1 MALSFYEAKQRLLSG
16 QPLTWAKFGDHKAG
30 SVHLASA
37 GARRLFHF
45 LLTCEQSKVA
55 DAHESLFDDLIA
67 AWELETFDP
76 ATETEKS
83 GTPTN
88 AGPWRLARLETSG
101 FGGLNQ
107 VGGPVFSVPFDGAN
121 WCLEG
126 QNGSGK
132 TSLASAIIWAMTGYR
147 CRDQDGLHLETGIR
161 TPVENGAGSAM
172 GDWPSIVSYPASA
185 IALAGTA
192 ETWVRL
198 TFQDPAGNTAHA
210 YRRLLAAPGVQP
222 VIEVDISADLLMAP
236 QLLEVGL
243 LMPAR
248 LARIGF
254 GERSQSIYDAVK
266 LLTGLDQLAAIADGA
281 ANFTHRSKRFLKYA
295 LDKGGETIAARLEA
309 AFERAAQTAVT
320 IDFNLKVAGKREEK
334 GYAQELRDAAK
345 TASDQAAAHLAVLTS
360 EIAST
365 LDTANADDRGTIKAA
380 VNSAR
385 AILGDSSKGVD
396 VFSAWKALANAP
408 GDAQFQALPNLL
420 AEARARLAEAIL
432 WDKRQ
437 AEDQKLRLKAL
448 ASRFYEPALH
458 SHESADCPLCE
469 GKLTGE
475 KRAALADELANLKQA
490 ASVAERMLADVCT
503 ELEKSIRDSVPQP
516 VDAHFDTLW
525 AMQPREAFSE
535 AAKQVFVQGAPFST
549 VLTGVA
555 AFASDAVDIIA
566 QKLPV
571 FVHTMTMPDS
581 ASPPA
586 AFGLLSYIAKVER
599 VMALAGWWQ
608 AHRPQFASAWREM
621 VGSAA
626 EDGTYPA
633 FSIEGKVQALEAALE
648 RAAPLDQLAKDLGTA
663 AKEADLWL
671 PIHEQQRVRESIATA
686 LIPLKDL
693 RLLVAAQTAGSISAL
708 SERMKAIL
716 DRIHFK
722 ERLSFEDAALEKKAV
737 LIAGSFDPG
746 VRVDAS
752 LVANSSWL
760 RAILWA
766 FVLAVREQAIVDAGA
781 NPFPLM
787 LLDDPQVTFDP
798 RNKRK
803 WAEEIAR
810 LGKADPIDIAGAQ
823 ILMITHER
831 QFFQI
836 LVNSEKL
843 PGQQGLVV
851 RLCNA
856 SKVATIIFGDSLA
869 SAFADALATNDDQ
882 KGHAYVQKVRI
893 YLEDLLKIML
903 RAEDPNIVN
912 KTLDE
917 LATLMKARRTASV
930 PPFTNPS
937 FNKLLEY
944 IAGGGGGKA
953 MEHINEAHHHF
964 DGTIGVAQAIDVRK
978 FWEEK
983 VESRLHTCF
992 KIFAEFEA
1000 HVGEPRLF
1008 AWMDNVVEFP
1018 ATNPSD
1024 LKAVPFFHTGIAAAA
1039 KTDGRAGDGLITM
1052 AELSEVQ
1059 QVTLYNHAAFQL
1071 AAGTLD
1077 PVADIGDV
1085 IIVSNYAK
1093 VHERNLVVTTFQDQL
1108 LARRYNETE
1117 VHPHIAV
1124 LTGQATDPTSLAQP
1138 VIAPK
1143 EQIDMRK
1150 IVGTLFAKH
1159 RLPTPPKSNNVEF
1172 LPLADFAAIHAML
1185 QNAKLFQVE
1194 GRSAEPV
1201 ALDGQYIITHPVS
1214 MTSAAFAQLEGRLVI
1229 AVDDAGARYLK
1240 RFRPHGQLVIL
1251 ESLNPDGMTPAEL
1264 LSFGGEQGLPKL
1276 TALMEVVGILFE
1288 LPS

>member
-1 MALSFYEAKQRLLSG
+1 MALSFFEAKERLLSG
-16 QPLTWAKFGDHKAG
+16 VPLTWAKFGDHKAG

-45 LLTCEQSKVA
+45 LLTCDQSKVA

-67 AWELETFDP
+67 AWELEAFDP
-76 ATETEKS
+76 ATETEQS

-88 AGPWRLARLETSG
+88 AGPWRLVRLETSG

-107 VGGPVFSVPFDGAN
+107 VGGPIFSVPFDGAN

-132 TSLASAIIWAMTGYR
+132 TSLTSAIIWAMTGYR
-147 CRDQDGLHLETGIR
+147 CRDQDGLHLETGVR
-161 TPVENGAGSAM
+161 APVENDVGSTI
-172 GDWPSIVSYPASA
+172 GNWPPIVSYPTSA
-185 IALAGTA
+185 MALAGSA

-198 TFQDPAGNTAHA
+198 TFHDPDGNTAQA
-210 YRRLLAAPGVQP
+210 YRRLVAAPGAQP
-222 VIEVDISADLLMAP
+222 VIEVDVSADLLIAP

-309 AFERAAQTAVT
+309 ALERASQTAVA
-320 IDFNLKVAGKREEK
+320 IAFNLKVASKREDK
-334 GYAQELRDAAK
+334 GYAQELRDVAK
-345 TASDQAAAHLAVLTS
+345 IASDQAAGHFAVLTS

-365 LDTANADDRGTIKAA
+365 LDTANAEDRGKIKIA

-385 AILGDSSKGVD
+385 AILEDSSKGVD
-396 VFSAWKALANAP
+396 VFSAWKALANAS
-408 GDAQFQALPNLL
+408 GDAQFQALTDLL
-420 AEARARLAEAIL
+420 TEARTRLAEAIL

-448 ASRFYEPALH
+448 ASCFYEPAPH
-458 SHESADCPLCE
+458 SHENADCPLCE

-475 KRAALADELANLKQA
+475 KRAALADELASLKQA
-490 ASVAERMLADVCT
+490 AAVAERRLADVCT
-503 ELEKSIRDSVPQP
+503 ELEKSIRDSVPRA
-516 VDAHFDTLW
+516 VDACFDTLS
-525 AMQPREAFSE
+525 AMQPRDAFSE

-555 AFASDAVDIIA
+555 AFASDAADRIT
-566 QKLPV
+566 QKLPA
-571 FVHTMTMPDS
+571 FVHTMPAPDL
-581 ASPPA
+581 ASPPEA
-586 AFGLLSYIAKVER
+586 SGLLSFIAKVDR
-599 VMALAGWWQ
+599 VIALALWWQ
-608 AHRPQFASAWREM
+608 THRPQFASGWREI
-621 VGSAA
+621 VGSAT

-633 FSIEGKVQALEAALE
+633 DCVEGKIQALEAALE
-648 RAAPLDQLAKDLGTA
+648 RAGPLDQLAKDLETA

-671 PIHEQQRVRESIATA
+671 PIQVQQRVREEIATA
-686 LIPLKDL
+686 LMPLKDL

-708 SERMKAIL
+708 ADRMKAIL
-716 DRIHFK
+716 GRIHFK
-722 ERLSFEDAALEKKAV
+722 ERLSFEDAVLEKKTV

-752 LVANSSWL
+752 VVANSSWL
-760 RAILWA
+760 RAILWS
-766 FVLAVREQAIVDAGA
+766 FVLAVREQAIVDAGT

-810 LGKADPIDIAGAQ
+810 LGKADPTDIAGAQ
-823 ILMITHER
+823 ILIITHER
-831 QFFQI
+831 QFFQM

-851 RLCNA
+851 RLCDT
-856 SKVATIIFGDSLA
+856 SKVASIIFGDSLA
-869 SAFADALATNDDQ
+869 SAFANAQATNDDQ
-882 KGHAYVQKVRI
+882 NGHAYVQKVRI

-903 RAEDPNIVN
+903 RAEGPDIVN

-937 FNKLLEY
+937 FGKLLEF

-953 MEHINEAHHHF
+953 MQYINEAHHHF
-964 DGTIGVAQAIDVRK
+964 DGTIGVAQAIDVRT

-1008 AWMDNVVEFP
+1008 DWMDNIVEFP
-1018 ATNPSD
+1018 ATDASD
-1024 LKAVPFFHTGIAAAA
+1024 LKAAPFFHTGIAAAA

-1052 AELSEVQ
+1052 TDLSEAQ

-1077 PVADIGDV
+1077 LVADVGDV

-1143 EQIDMRK
+1143 EQIHMRK

-1159 RLPTPPKSNNVEF
+1159 RLPVPPKADNVEF
-1172 LPLADFAAIHAML
+1172 IALADFTAVHAML
-1185 QNAKLFQVE
+1185 KGAKLFQVA

-1201 ALDGQYIITHPVS
+1201 ALDGQYIITHPIV
-1214 MTSAAFAQLEGRLVI
+1214 MTSAAITQLDGQLVI
-1229 AVDDAGARYLK
+1229 AVDDTGARYLK

-1251 ESLNPDGMTPAEL
+1251 ESLNPDGITPAEL

-1288 LPS
+1288 LP

>member
-16 QPLTWAKFGDHKAG
+16 EPLIWAKFGDYKAG

-37 GARRLFHF
+37 GARRLFQF
-45 LLTCEQSKVA
+45 LLSCEQTKVA
-55 DAHESLFDDLIA
+55 DAHESLFDDLVA
-67 AWELETFDP
+67 AWELKTFDP
-76 ATETEKS
+76 ADETQQSEAA
-83 GTPTN
+83 TN
-88 AGPWRLARLETSG
+88 TGPWRLARVETSG

-107 VGGPVFSVPFDGAN
+107 LGGPPFSVPFNGVN

-147 CRDQDGLHLETGIR
+147 CRDQEGLHLETGAR
-161 TPVENGAGSAM
+161 DPVENDAGATIGT
-172 GDWPSIVSYPASA
+172 WPSIVSYPSSVM
-185 IALAGTA
+185 ALNGTA

-198 TFQDPAGNTAHA
+198 TFHDPAGNTAHA
-210 YRRLLAAPGVQP
+210 YRRLVAAPGLQP
-222 VIEVDISADLLMAP
+222 VIDFDISADLLIAP

-295 LDKGGETIAARLEA
+295 QDKGGDTIAARLEA
-309 AFERAAQTAVT
+309 ALERASQTAT
-320 IDFNLKVAGKREEK
+320 AINFKLNIANKREDK
-334 GYAQELRDAAK
+334 NYAQELRDIAK
-345 TASDQAAAHLAVLTS
+345 TASDQAAEHLTVLIS

-365 LDTANADDRGTIKAA
+365 LDTANADDRGKIKVA
-380 VNSAR
+380 VSSAR
-385 AILGDSSKGVD
+385 TIMGDSSKGVD
-396 VFSAWKALANAP
+396 IFSAWKVLANAP
-408 GDAQFQALPNLL
+408 GEQQFQALPVLL
-420 AEARARLAEAIL
+420 ADARTRLSEAIL

-448 ASRFYEPALH
+448 ASRFYEPAHH

-469 GKLTGE
+469 SKLTGE
-475 KRAALADELANLKQA
+475 KRAALAEELSTLKQA
-490 ASVAERMLADVCT
+490 AAVAERRLADVCA
-503 ELEKSIRDSVPQP
+503 ELEKSIRDSVPQAIN
-516 VDAHFDTLW
+516 AHFDTLS
-525 AMQPREAFSE
+525 AMQPRDAFLS

-555 AFASDAVDIIA
+555 TFASNTAEEIA
-566 QKLPV
+566 QKLPAFAHV
-571 FVHTMTMPDS
+571 LAEPYPISSPV
-581 ASPPA
+581 AS
-586 AFGLLSYIAKVER
+586 GLLNYFAKVER
-599 VMALAGWWQ
+599 VIALAMWWQ
-608 AHRPQFASAWREM
+608 THRPLFVSAWREI

-626 EDGTYPA
+626 EDGTY
-633 FSIEGKVQALEAALE
+633 SSDCIESKIQALEGALE
-648 RAAPLDQLAKDLGTA
+648 RAGPLDQLAKDLGIA

-671 PIHEQQRVRESIATA
+671 PIHEQQMVREAIATA
-686 LIPLKDL
+686 LMPLKDL
-693 RLLVAAQTAGSISAL
+693 RQLVAAQTAGSISAL
-708 SERMKAIL
+708 SERMKTIL
-716 DRIHFK
+716 ARIHFK
-722 ERLSFEDAALEKKAV
+722 ERLSFEDAALAKKSV

-746 VRVDAS
+746 VRVNAS
-752 LVANSSWL
+752 VVANSSWL

-766 FVLAVREQAIVDAGA
+766 FVLAVREQAIIDAGA

-803 WAEEIAR
+803 WAQEIAR
-810 LGKADPIDIAGAQ
+810 LGKEDPTGITGAQ

-831 QFFQI
+831 QFFQM

-851 RLCNA
+851 RLCDT
-856 SKVATIIFGDSLA
+856 SKVATVIFGDSLA
-869 SAFADALATNDDQ
+869 SAFAEAQATNDDE

-903 RAEDPNIVN
+903 RAQDPNIVD
-912 KTLDE
+912 KSLDE
-917 LATLMKARRTASV
+917 LATLMKTRRTASV

-937 FNKLLEY
+937 FGKLLES

-953 MEHINEAHHHF
+953 MQYINEVHHHF
-964 DGTIGVAQAIDVRK
+964 DGTIGVAQAMDVRK

-983 VESRLHTCF
+983 VESQLHTCF

-1000 HVGEPRLF
+1000 YVGEPRLF
-1008 AWMDNVVEFP
+1008 AWMDNVVELPSTDP
-1018 ATNPSD
+1018 AD
-1024 LKAVPFFHTGIAAAA
+1024 LKATPFFHTGVAAAA
-1039 KTDGRAGDGLITM
+1039 KTDGRAGDGLITL
-1052 AELSEVQ
+1052 ADLSEAQ
-1059 QVTLYNHAAFQL
+1059 QVTLYNHSAFQL

-1085 IIVSNYAK
+1085 VIVSNYAK

-1143 EQIDMRK
+1143 EQIHMRK

-1159 RLPTPPKSNNVEF
+1159 QLPAPPMVDNIEF
-1172 LPLADFAAIHAML
+1172 VALADFTTVHAML
-1185 QNAKLFQVE
+1185 KDAKLFQVA

-1201 ALDGQYIITHPVS
+1201 ALDGQYIITHQVA
-1214 MTSAAFAQLEGRLVI
+1214 MTSAAIAHRDGRLVI
-1229 AVDDAGARYLK
+1229 AVDDSGVRYFK
-1240 RFRPHGQLVIL
+1240 RFRPRGNFVVL

-1264 LSFGGEQGLPKL
+1264 LSFDEKHGLPKL
-1276 TALMEVVGILFE
+1276 TALMEVVGVLFE
-1288 LPS
+1288 LP

>member
-16 QPLTWAKFGDHKAG
+16 EPLTWTKYGEHKAG
-30 SVHLASA
+30 SVQLASA
-37 GARRLFHF
+37 AGRRLFHF
-45 LLTCEQSKVA
+45 MLTCEQSKVA
-55 DAHESLFDDLIA
+55 EAHDSLFDDLIA
-67 AWELETFDP
+67 AWELEIFDP
-76 ATETEKS
+76 ATSISQNGQAENT
-83 GTPTN
+83 
-88 AGPWRLARLETSG
+88 GPWRLARVETSG

-107 VGGPVFSVPFDGAN
+107 VGGPTFVMPIDGAN

-147 CRDQDGLHLETGIR
+147 CRDQDGLHFEVGAR
-161 TPVENGAGSAM
+161 VPVQNDSGTKI
-172 GDWPSIVSYPASA
+172 GDWPSIVSYPTNPLE
-185 IALAGTA
+185 LAGTA

-198 TFQDPAGNTAHA
+198 TFHDPAGNSAQA
-210 YRRLLAAPGVQP
+210 FRRLVAAPDAEPAFEV
-222 VIEVDISADLLMAP
+222 VISPELLITP

-254 GERSQSIYDAVK
+254 GERSQSIYEAVK
-266 LLTGLDQLAAIADGA
+266 LLTGLDQLAAIAEGA
-281 ANFTHRSKRFLKYA
+281 ANFSHRSKRFLKYA

-309 AFERAAQTAVT
+309 ALERASRSATAT
-320 IDFNLKVAGKREEK
+320 GFELKVAGKKEDKE
-334 GYAQELRDAAK
+334 YAEELREFAK
-345 TASDQAAAHLAVLTS
+345 SASDQAAGHLAVLTS
-360 EIAST
+360 EIAPT
-365 LDTANADDRGTIKAA
+365 LDTTDAADRAKIKAA

-396 VFSAWKALANAP
+396 VFAALTTAHGDPQFQTMPKALS
-408 GDAQFQALPNLL
+408 QAKIHLD
-420 AEARARLAEAIL
+420 EAIL

-437 AEDQKLRLKAL
+437 SDDRKLRLKAL
-448 ASRFYEPALH
+448 AARFFEPAEH
-458 SHESADCPLCE
+458 PHESAECPLCE

-475 KRAALADELANLKQA
+475 KRVALAGELADLKHATA
-490 ASVAERMLADVCT
+490 AAERRLADVCS
-503 ELEKSIRDSVPQP
+503 ELEKSIRDTATSAIE
-516 VDAHFDTLW
+516 AHFEMLCD
-525 AMQPREAFSE
+525 MQPREAFSE
-535 AAKQVFVQGAPFST
+535 AAKQVFVLSAPFST

-555 AFASDAVDIIA
+555 TFASGAADNIA
-566 QKLPV
+566 QDLPV
-571 FVHTMTMPDS
+571 FPYFASGPD
-581 ASPPA
+581 PVEPA
-586 AFGLLSYIAKVER
+586 AAAGLFNYIRKMER
-599 VMALAGWWQ
+599 VAALATWWQ
-608 AHRPQFASAWREM
+608 SHRPEFATGWREM
-621 VGSAA
+621 AGVAA
-626 EDGTYPA
+626 GDGTFPA
-633 FSIEGKVQALEAALE
+633 DSIEGKIIALEAALE
-648 RAAPLDQLAKDLGTA
+648 RAVPLDELAKDLDTA

-671 PIHEQQRVRESIATA
+671 PIYEKQRVREAIALA
-686 LIPLKDL
+686 LTPLKDL
-693 RLLVAAQTAGSISAL
+693 RLLVASQTAGSISAL
-708 SERMKAIL
+708 SGRMKSIL
-716 DRIHFK
+716 ERIHFR
-722 ERLSFEDAALEKKAV
+722 ERLSFEDAALDKKSV
-737 LIAGSFDPG
+737 HIAGSFDPG

-752 LVANSSWL
+752 VVANSSWL

-766 FVLAVREQAIVDAGA
+766 FVLAVREQAIQDAGI

-810 LGKADPIDIAGAQ
+810 LGKADPAGGSSAQ
-823 ILMITHER
+823 IVLITHER
-831 QFFQI
+831 QFFQM

-856 SKVATIIFGDSLA
+856 SKVATIIYGDSLA
-869 SAFADALATNDDQ
+869 SAFAEAQASNDDQ
-882 KGHAYVQKVRI
+882 KGHVYVAKVRT

-903 RAEDPNIVN
+903 RAEGPDIHEQ
-912 KTLDE
+912 TLDS
-917 LATLMKARRTASV
+917 LAKLMKARRMASV

-937 FNKLLEY
+937 FDKLLEY

-953 MEHINEAHHHF
+953 MQYINEAHHHF
-964 DGTIGVAQAIDVRK
+964 DGTIGVAQAADVRA
-978 FWEEK
+978 FWEGR

-1008 AWMDNVVEFP
+1008 AWMDNVVQFP
-1018 ATNPSD
+1018 STDAAD
-1024 LKAVPFFHTGIAAAA
+1024 LKAVHFHHTGIAAAA
-1039 KTDGRAGDGLITM
+1039 KTDGRAGDGLITL
-1052 AELSEVQ
+1052 ADLSEAQ
-1059 QVTLYNHAAFQL
+1059 QVTLFNHAAYQL

-1093 VHERNLVVTTFQDQL
+1093 VHARNLVVTAFEDQL
-1108 LARRYNETE
+1108 LARRYNEVE

-1124 LTGQATDPTSLAQP
+1124 LTGQATDPTALAQP

-1143 EQIDMRK
+1143 EQIQMRK
-1150 IVGTLFAKH
+1150 VVGTLFAKH
-1159 RLPTPPKSNNVEF
+1159 RLPVPAKIDAVEF
-1172 LPLADFAAIHAML
+1172 VALADFAVVHAML
-1185 QNAKLFQVE
+1185 KDAKLFKVA

-1201 ALDGQYIITHPVS
+1201 ALDGQFIITQPIA
-1214 MTSAAFAQLEGRLVI
+1214 MTAAILQLEGRLVI
-1229 AVDDAGARYLK
+1229 AVDENGGRYLK
-1240 RFRPHGQLVIL
+1240 RFRPHGNLIVL
-1251 ESLNPDGMTPAEL
+1251 ESLNPDGTTPTEL

-1276 TALMEVVGILFE
+1276 TGLMEVVGILFE

>member
-1 MALSFYEAKQRLLSG
+1 MVLSFYEAKQQLLSG
-16 QPLTWAKFGDHKAG
+16 LPLTWDKFGDHKAG

-37 GARRLFHF
+37 SARRLFRF
-45 LLTCEQSKVA
+45 LLTCDQSKVA
-55 DAHESLFDDLIA
+55 DAHESLFDGLVA
-67 AWELETFDP
+67 AWEHETIDP
-76 ATETEKS
+76 ATETEQS
-83 GTPTN
+83 GTATN
-88 AGPWRLARLETSG
+88 VGPWRLTRIETSG

-107 VGGPVFSVPFDGAN
+107 IGGPSFSVPFDGEN

-132 TSLASAIIWAMTGYR
+132 TSLTSAIIWAMTGYR
-147 CRDQDGLHLETGIR
+147 CRDQDGLYLETGVR
-161 TPVENGAGSAM
+161 SPVENDAGSTI
-172 GDWPSIVSYPASA
+172 GSWPSFVSYPNSA
-185 IALAGTA
+185 MALAGTA

-198 TFQDPAGNTAHA
+198 TFHDLTGNTAHA
-210 YRRLLAAPGVQP
+210 YRRLVAAPGVQP
-222 VIEVDISADLLMAP
+222 VIEVDISADLLIAP

-254 GERSQSIYDAVK
+254 GGGSQSIYEAVK

-281 ANFTHRSKRFLKYA
+281 ANLTHRSKRFLKYA
-295 LDKGGETIAARLEA
+295 LDKGGDTIAARLKA
-309 AFERAAQTAVT
+309 ALERASRTAVA
-320 IDFNLKVAGKREEK
+320 IDFNLKVEGKREDK
-334 GYAQELRDAAK
+334 GYAQELRDVAK
-345 TASDQAAAHLAVLTS
+345 TASGQAAGYLGVLTS

-365 LDTANADDRGTIKAA
+365 LDTANADDRGRIKAA

-385 AILGDSSKGVD
+385 AILEDSFKGSD

-408 GDAQFQALPNLL
+408 GDTPFQALPGLL
-420 AEARARLAEAIL
+420 TDVRARLAEAVL

-448 ASRFYEPALH
+448 ASRFYEPAQH

-475 KRAALADELANLKQA
+475 NRAALADELATLKRA
-490 ASVAERMLADVCT
+490 ASVAERRLADVCT
-503 ELEKSIRDSVPQP
+503 ELEKSIRDLVPRA
-516 VDAHFDTLW
+516 VDAYFDTLST
-525 AMQPREAFSE
+525 MQPRHAFSE
-535 AAKQVFVQGAPFST
+535 AVKQVFVQGAPFST
-549 VLTGVA
+549 VLTGIAV
-555 AFASDAVDIIA
+555 FASAAADSLA
-566 QKLPV
+566 QKLPA
-571 FVHTMTMPDS
+571 FVHSMTAPDPLM
-581 ASPPA
+581 PPA
-586 AFGLLSYIAKVER
+586 TAGLLSYIAKVER
-599 VMALAGWWQ
+599 VMALAMWWQ
-608 AHRPQFASAWREM
+608 THRPQFATAWRQ
-621 VGSAA
+621 VTGSAA
-626 EDGTYPA
+626 EDGMYPA
-633 FSIEGKVQALEAALE
+633 DCIEGKIQALEAALE
-648 RAAPLDQLAKDLGTA
+648 RAAPLDQLAKDLGAA

-671 PIHEQQRVRESIATA
+671 PIHEQQLVREAIATA
-686 LIPLKDL
+686 LVPLKDL

-708 SERMKAIL
+708 SDRMKAIL
-716 DRIHFK
+716 GRIHFK
-722 ERLSFEDAALEKKAV
+722 ERLSFEDAVLAKKSV

-752 LVANSSWL
+752 VVANSSWL

-766 FVLAVREQAIVDAGA
+766 FVLAVREQAIIDAGA

-810 LGKADPIDIAGAQ
+810 MGKADQVDIAGAQ
-823 ILMITHER
+823 ILIITHER
-831 QFFQI
+831 QFFQM

-851 RLCNA
+851 RLCDA
-856 SKVATIIFGDSLA
+856 SKVATIIFGDSL
-869 SAFADALATNDDQ
+869 SSTFADAQATNDDQ

-903 RAEDPNIVN
+903 RAEDPDIVN

-937 FNKLLEY
+937 FGKLLEY

-953 MEHINEAHHHF
+953 MQYINEAHHHF

-992 KIFAEFEA
+992 KIFSEFEA

-1018 ATNPSD
+1018 TTDAADLRAAT
-1024 LKAVPFFHTGIAAAA
+1024 FFHTGIAAAA
-1039 KTDGRAGDGLITM
+1039 RTDGRAGDGLITM
-1052 AELSEVQ
+1052 ADLSEAQ
-1059 QVTLYNHAAFQL
+1059 RVTLHNHAAFQL

-1077 PVADIGDV
+1077 PVADVGDV

-1143 EQIDMRK
+1143 EQIHMRK
-1150 IVGTLFAKH
+1150 IIGTLFAKH
-1159 RLPTPPKSNNVEF
+1159 QLPVPPQADNVEF
-1172 LPLADFAAIHAML
+1172 VALTNFAVVHAML
-1185 QNAKLFQVE
+1185 KDARLFQVA

-1201 ALDGQYIITHPVS
+1201 ALDGQYIITHSVV
-1214 MTSAAFAQLEGRLVI
+1214 MTSAAIAQLEGRLVI
-1229 AVDDAGARYLK
+1229 AVDDTGTRYLK
-1240 RFRPHGQLVIL
+1240 RFRPHGQFVVL
-1251 ESLNPDGMTPAEL
+1251 ESLNPDGMTSAEL

>member
-16 QPLTWAKFGDHKAG
+16 VPLTWTKFGDYKAG
-30 SVHLASA
+30 SVHLASS
-37 GARRLFHF
+37 GARRLFNF
-45 LLTCEQSKVA
+45 LLTSEQSKVA

-67 AWELETFDP
+67 AWALETFDP
-76 ATETEKS
+76 ATETEQS
-83 GTPTN
+83 GMATN
-88 AGPWRLARLETSG
+88 AGPWRLARIETSG

-107 VGGPVFSVPFDGAN
+107 AGGPIFCVSFAGAN

-147 CRDQDGLHLETGIR
+147 CRDQDGLHLETGVR
-161 TPVENGAGSAM
+161 ASVENDAGSTI
-172 GDWPSIVSYPASA
+172 GNWPSIASYPSSA
-185 IALAGTA
+185 TALAGTA

-198 TFQDPAGNTAHA
+198 TFHDPAGNTAHA
-210 YRRLLAAPGVQP
+210 YRKLVAAPGVEP
-222 VIEVDISADLLMAP
+222 VIEVDISADLLIAP

-254 GERSQSIYDAVK
+254 GERSQSIYEAVK

-295 LDKGGETIAARLEA
+295 LDNGGDTIAARLEA
-309 AFERAAQTAVT
+309 ALERASHTAVA
-320 IDFNLKVAGKREEK
+320 IGFNLSFVGKREDK
-334 GYAQELRDAAK
+334 YYAQELRDVAK
-345 TASDQAAAHLAVLTS
+345 TASDQAAEHLAVLTS

-365 LDTANADDRGTIKAA
+365 LDMANMDDRAMVKAA

-385 AILGDSSKGVD
+385 AILSESSKGVD
-396 VFSAWKALANAP
+396 VFSAWKALGNASE
-408 GDAQFQALPNLL
+408 DTQFQALPGLL
-420 AEARARLAEAIL
+420 AESRTRLSEAIL

-448 ASRFYEPALH
+448 ASRFYEPAQH
-458 SHESADCPLCE
+458 SHETADCPLCE

-475 KRAALADELANLKQA
+475 KRAALADELATLKQA
-490 ASVAERMLADVCT
+490 AAVAERRLADVCS
-503 ELEKSIRDSVPQP
+503 ELEKSIRDSVPKALQ
-516 VDAHFDTLW
+516 AYFDILSP
-525 AMQPREAFSE
+525 MQPRNAFSE
-535 AAKQVFVQGAPFST
+535 AAGQVFVQGMPFST

-555 AFASDAVDIIA
+555 TFAADAADTIA
-566 QKLPV
+566 QKLPA
-571 FVHTMTMPDS
+571 FLYTMTEPDQT
-581 ASPPA
+581 SPPEA
-586 AFGLLSYIAKVER
+586 SGLLSYIAKVER
-599 VMALAGWWQ
+599 VVALAVWWQ
-608 AHRPQFASAWREM
+608 THRPKFASGWREIL
-621 VGSAA
+621 GSAA

-633 FSIEGKVQALEAALE
+633 DCIEGKIQALEAALE

-671 PIHEQQRVRESIATA
+671 PIHEEQRVREAIAAA
-686 LIPLKDL
+686 LMPLKDL
-693 RLLVAAQTAGSISAL
+693 RLLVTAQTAGSISAL

-716 DRIHFK
+716 GRIHFK
-722 ERLSFEDAALEKKAV
+722 ERLSFEDAVLAKKEV

-752 LVANSSWL
+752 VVANSSWL

-766 FVLAVREQAIVDAGA
+766 FVLAVREQAIIDAAA

-810 LGKADPIDIAGAQ
+810 LGKVDSTDIAGAQ

-831 QFFQI
+831 QFFQM

-843 PGQQGLVV
+843 PGQQGLIV
-851 RLCNA
+851 RVCDA

-869 SAFADALATNDDQ
+869 SAFADAQATNDDQ
-882 KGHAYVQKVRI
+882 KGHAYVLKVRT

-917 LATLMKARRTASV
+917 LATLVKARRTASV

-937 FNKLLEY
+937 FSKLLEY
-944 IAGGGGGKA
+944 IAGGSGGKA
-953 MEHINEAHHHF
+953 MQYINETHHHF
-964 DGTIGVAQAIDVRK
+964 DGTIGVAQAMDVRK

-1000 HVGEPRLF
+1000 YVGEPRLF
-1008 AWMDNVVEFP
+1008 AWMDNVVDFP
-1018 ATNPSD
+1018 KTDAAD
-1024 LKAVPFFHTGIAAAA
+1024 LKAAPFFYTGIAAAA

-1052 AELSEVQ
+1052 ADLSEAQ
-1059 QVTLYNHAAFQL
+1059 QVTLYNHCAFQL

-1077 PVADIGDV
+1077 PVADVGDV

-1138 VIAPK
+1138 VIAPR
-1143 EQIDMRK
+1143 EQTHMRK

-1159 RLPTPPKSNNVEF
+1159 RLPVPPKSENVEF
-1172 LPLADFAAIHAML
+1172 VALSDFTVVNAML
-1185 QNAKLFQVE
+1185 KDAKLFQVA

-1201 ALDGQYIITHPVS
+1201 ALDGQYIITHPVTMS
-1214 MTSAAFAQLEGRLVI
+1214 GAAIGRLEGRLVI
-1229 AVDDAGARYLK
+1229 AVDDFGARYLK
-1240 RFRPHGQLVIL
+1240 RFRPQGPFVVL
-1251 ESLNPDGMTPAEL
+1251 ESLNPDGTTPAEL

-1288 LPS
+1288 LP

>member
-1 MALSFYEAKQRLLSG
+1 MSLSFYEAKQQLLAG
-16 QPLTWAKFGDHKAG
+16 TPLTWAKFGDHKAG

-45 LLTCEQSKVA
+45 LLTSEQSKVA
-55 DAHESLFDDLIA
+55 DAHDSLFDDLVA

-76 ATETEKS
+76 AAETEQS
-83 GTPTN
+83 GTAAN
-88 AGPWRLARLETSG
+88 AGPWRLARIETSG

-107 VGGPVFSVPFDGAN
+107 IGGPPFSVPFDGAN

-147 CRDQDGLHLETGIR
+147 CRDPDGLHLEIGLR
-161 TPVENGAGSAM
+161 TPVENDAGSTI
-172 GDWPSIVSYPASA
+172 GNWPSIVSYPASEV
-185 IALAGTA
+185 ALAGTA

-198 TFQDPAGNTAHA
+198 TFHDPAGNTARA
-210 YRRLLAAPGVQP
+210 YRRLVAAPGAQP
-222 VIEVDISADLLMAP
+222 VIEVDISADLLIAP

-295 LDKGGETIAARLEA
+295 LDKGGDTIAARLEA
-309 AFERAAQTAVT
+309 ALERAAQTAVA
-320 IDFNLKVAGKREEK
+320 INFNLKVAGEREDK
-334 GYAQELRDAAK
+334 GYAQELRDVAK
-345 TASDQAAAHLAVLTS
+345 TASDQAAGHLAVLTS

-365 LDTANADDRGTIKAA
+365 LDTAKADDRAKIKAA

-408 GDAQFQALPNLL
+408 GDTQFQALPGLL
-420 AEARARLAEAIL
+420 IYARTRLAEAIL

-437 AEDQKLRLKAL
+437 AADQKLRLKAL
-448 ASRFYEPALH
+448 ASRFYEPAPH

-475 KRAALADELANLKQA
+475 KRAALADELASLKHTA
-490 ASVAERMLADVCT
+490 AAAERKLADVCT

-516 VDAHFDTLW
+516 VDAHFDKFS
-525 AMQPREAFSE
+525 AMQPRDAFSE
-535 AAKQVFVQGAPFST
+535 AAKQVFVQGVPFST

-555 AFASDAVDIIA
+555 SFASDAADSIT
-566 QKLPV
+566 QKLPA
-571 FVHTMTMPDS
+571 FVHAMTVPDQT
-581 ASPPA
+581 SPPA
-586 AFGLLSYIAKVER
+586 ASGLLSYIAKVER
-599 VMALAGWWQ
+599 VMALAVWWQ
-608 AHRPQFASAWREM
+608 THRPQFASGWREM
-621 VGSAA
+621 AGSAA

-633 FSIEGKVQALEAALE
+633 ECIEGKIQALEAALE
-648 RAAPLDQLAKDLGTA
+648 RTAPLDQLAKDLATA

-671 PIHEQQRVRESIATA
+671 PIHEQQRVREAIATA
-686 LIPLKDL
+686 LVPLKEL
-693 RLLVAAQTAGSISAL
+693 RLLVSAQTAGSISAL
-708 SERMKAIL
+708 SGRMKTIL
-716 DRIHFK
+716 GRIHFK
-722 ERLSFEDAALEKKAV
+722 ERLSFEDAVLAKKAV
-737 LIAGSFDPG
+737 LIAGSFNPG

-752 LVANSSWL
+752 VVANSSWL

-766 FVLAVREQAIVDAGA
+766 FVLAVREQAIIDAGA

-803 WAEEIAR
+803 WAEEVAR
-810 LGKADPIDIAGAQ
+810 LGKADPTDIAGAQ
-823 ILMITHER
+823 ILIITHER
-831 QFFQI
+831 QFFQM

-851 RLCNA
+851 RLCDA

-869 SAFADALATNDDQ
+869 SAFADAQATNDDQ

-903 RAEDPNIVN
+903 RAEDPDIVN
-912 KTLDE
+912 KALDE
-917 LATLMKARRTASV
+917 LVTLMKARRTASV

-937 FNKLLEY
+937 FGKLLEY

-953 MEHINEAHHHF
+953 MQHINEAHHHF

-1018 ATNPSD
+1018 TTDAAD
-1024 LKAVPFFHTGIAAAA
+1024 LKAAPFFHTGIAAAA
-1039 KTDGRAGDGLITM
+1039 KTDGRAGDGVITM
-1052 AELSEVQ
+1052 ADLSEAK

-1093 VHERNLVVTTFQDQL
+1093 VHERNLVVTAFQDQL

-1117 VHPHIAV
+1117 VHPHIVV
-1124 LTGQATDPTSLAQP
+1124 LTGQATDPTALAQP

-1143 EQIDMRK
+1143 EQIHMRK

-1159 RLPTPPKSNNVEF
+1159 RLAVPPKAENVEF
-1172 LPLADFAAIHAML
+1172 VALADFTAVQAML
-1185 QNAKLFQVE
+1185 KDAKLFQVA

-1201 ALDGQYIITHPVS
+1201 ALDGQYIITHPVE
-1214 MTSAAFAQLEGRLVI
+1214 MTSVAIAQLEGRLVI
-1229 AVDDAGARYLK
+1229 AVDDTGARYLK
-1240 RFRPHGQLVIL
+1240 RFRPRDQFVVL

-1264 LSFGGEQGLPKL
+1264 LSFDGEKGLPKL
-1276 TALMEVVGILFE
+1276 TALMEVAGILFE

>member
-1 MALSFYEAKQRLLSG
+1 MALSFFEAKQRLLSG
-16 QPLTWAKFGDHKAG
+16 EPLTWSKFGDHKAG
-30 SVHLASA
+30 SVHLGTA

-45 LLTCEQSKVA
+45 LLAREQSKVA

-67 AWELETFDP
+67 AWQLETFDP
-76 ATETEKS
+76 ATQTEPS
-83 GTPTN
+83 GTATN
-88 AGPWRLARLETSG
+88 AGPWRLARIETSG

-107 VGGPVFSVPFDGAN
+107 VGGPSFFVPFDGEN

-161 TPVENGAGSAM
+161 APVEDDSGSAV
-172 GDWPSIVSYPASA
+172 GTWPTIVSYPTSA
-185 IALAGTA
+185 ITLAGSA

-198 TFQDPAGNTAHA
+198 TFQDPAGNSAHA
-210 YRRLLAAPGVQP
+210 YRRLVAAPGTEP
-222 VIEVDISADLLMAP
+222 VIEVDISADLLVAP

-248 LARIGF
+248 LARVGF

-281 ANFTHRSKRFLKYA
+281 ANLTHRSKRFLKYA
-295 LDKGGETIAARLEA
+295 LDNGGETIAARLEGA
-309 AFERAAQTAVT
+309 LERASQTAVE
-320 IDFNLKVAGKREEK
+320 IGFNLKVVGKREDK
-334 GYAQELRDAAK
+334 AYAQELRDLAK
-345 TASDQAAAHLAVLTS
+345 TASDQAAGHFAVLTS

-365 LDTANADDRGTIKAA
+365 LDTGNMNDRGRIKAA

-385 AILGDSSKGVD
+385 AVLGDSSKGVD

-408 GDAQFQALPNLL
+408 DDSRFQALPGLISV
-420 AEARARLAEAIL
+420 ARARLSEAIL

-437 AEDQKLRLKAL
+437 AEDHKLRLKAL
-448 ASRFYEPALH
+448 ASRFYEPAQH

-469 GKLTGE
+469 GKLTGD
-475 KRAALADELANLKQA
+475 KRVALADELATLKQA
-490 ASVAERMLADVCT
+490 AAVAERRLADVCT
-503 ELEKSIRDSVPQP
+503 ELEKSIRESVPQTI
-516 VDAHFDTLW
+516 DQHFETLS
-525 AMQPREAFSE
+525 AMQPRDAFSE
-535 AAKQVFVQGAPFST
+535 AAKQVFVQGEPFST

-555 AFASDAVDIIA
+555 TFASDAADCIM
-566 QKLPV
+566 QKLPD
-571 FVHTMTMPDS
+571 FVHAMTVPDPT
-581 ASPPA
+581 SPPA
-586 AFGLLSYIAKVER
+586 AAGLLSYIAKVER
-599 VMALAGWWQ
+599 VMALAAWWQ
-608 AHRPQFASAWREM
+608 THRPQFASGWREM
-621 VGSAA
+621 VGSPT
-626 EDGTYPA
+626 EDGAYPA
-633 FSIEGKVQALEAALE
+633 DSIESKVHALEAALE
-648 RAAPLDQLAKDLGTA
+648 RAAPLDQIAKDLGTA
-663 AKEADLWL
+663 AKEADLWH
-671 PIHEQQRVRESIATA
+671 PINEQQRVREEIAAA
-686 LIPLKDL
+686 LLPLKGL

-722 ERLSFEDAALEKKAV
+722 ERLSFEDAALAKRAV
-737 LIAGSFDPG
+737 HVTGSFNPG
-746 VRVDAS
+746 LRVDAS
-752 LVANSSWL
+752 VVANSSWL

-766 FVLAVREQAIVDAGA
+766 FVLAMREQAIIDAGV

-810 LGKADPIDIAGAQ
+810 LGKANSTDIAGSQ

-831 QFFQI
+831 QFFQM

-843 PGQQGLVV
+843 PGRQGLIV
-851 RLCNA
+851 RLSDA
-856 SKVATIIFGDSLA
+856 SSVAKIIFGDSLA
-869 SAFADALATNDDQ
+869 SAFDDAQASNDDE
-882 KGHAYVQKVRI
+882 KAHAYVQKVRI

-903 RAEDPNIVN
+903 RAEEPDIVN
-912 KTLDE
+912 KSLDK
-917 LATLMKARRTASV
+917 LAELMKTRRDASV

-937 FNKLLEY
+937 FGKLLES

-953 MEHINEAHHHF
+953 MQYLNEAHHHF
-964 DGTIGVAQAIDVRK
+964 DGTIGVAQAVDVK
-978 FWEEK
+978 EFWERK
-983 VESRLHTCF
+983 LESQLHTCF
-992 KIFAEFEA
+992 KIFTNFEA

-1018 ATNPSD
+1018 TTDASD
-1024 LKAVPFFHTGIAAAA
+1024 LRAVSFYHTGIAAAA
-1039 KTDGRAGDGLITM
+1039 KTDGRAGDGLITI
-1052 AELSEVQ
+1052 ADLSEAQ
-1059 QVTLYNHAAFQL
+1059 QLTLYNHAAFQL

-1077 PVADIGDV
+1077 PVADVGDV

-1093 VHERNLVVTTFQDQL
+1093 VHERNLVVATFQDQL

-1124 LTGQATDPTSLAQP
+1124 LTGQATNPTSLSQP
-1138 VIAPK
+1138 IIAPK
-1143 EQIDMRK
+1143 EHINKRK
-1150 IVGTLFAKH
+1150 IVGTLFAKQ
-1159 RLPTPPKSNNVEF
+1159 RLPVPLKADNVEF
-1172 LPLADFAAIHAML
+1172 VALTDFSTVHAML
-1185 QNAKLFQVE
+1185 RDAKLFQVA

-1201 ALDGQYIITHPVS
+1201 ALDGQYIITHPVT
-1214 MTSAAFAQLEGRLVI
+1214 MTSATTTQLEGRLVI
-1229 AVDDAGARYLK
+1229 AIDDSGVRYFK
-1240 RFRPHGQLVIL
+1240 RFRPHSQFVVL

-1264 LSFGGEQGLPKL
+1264 LSMGGELGLPKL
-1276 TALMEVVGILFE
+1276 TALMEVVGVLFE
-1288 LPS
+1288 LP